1 MYADHPRMIFLHKLV
16 RSSLQAVGR
25 LAVVGVFLGVALPQ
39 LHQPHAP
46 PDVTA
51 LAEQPASQSRPFHR
65 ARRGT
70 ELPNPPFNPG
80 SDRDRGSKILVP
92 PGKMRFRRPPNRRPD
107 RPEFVSRLP
116 IRPLRQ
122 PKNHHRLTGPP
133 GCWAEKTPLRRE
145 IDVPGSLNLE
155 QERQNVCSHHQNFA
169 TSAPKFSRLAPK
181 FWNLNADFSPIEP
194 I

>member
-1 MYADHPRMIFLHKLV
+1 MSGSSSGLHSPNSTNLTPRPM
-16 RSSLQAVGR
+16 S
-25 LAVVGVFLGVALPQ
+25 
-39 LHQPHAP
+39 PH
-46 PDVTA
+46 
-51 LAEQPASQSRPFHR
+51 SQSNQP
-65 ARRGT
+65 
-70 ELPNPPFNPG
+70 PNPAHSTGLGEGPRSQTLPSTRAQSATEVPKCWFHPG
-80 SDRDRGSKILVP
+80 SDRQRGSKILVP

-133 GCWAEKTPLRRE
+133 GCLAEKTSLRRE

-155 QERQNVCSHHQNFA
+155 QERQNFCSHHQNFA
-169 TSAPKFSRLAPK
+169 TSAAKFSRLAPK